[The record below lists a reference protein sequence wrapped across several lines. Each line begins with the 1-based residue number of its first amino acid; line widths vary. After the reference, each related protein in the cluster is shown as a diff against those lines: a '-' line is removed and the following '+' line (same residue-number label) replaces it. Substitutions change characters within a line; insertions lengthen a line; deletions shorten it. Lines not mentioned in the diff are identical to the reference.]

1 MIFTGLRIYRISIV
15 YEKYR
20 RYVESQKHE
29 LSRFD
34 LDNSNN
40 DILDRKNSANE
51 SFNSIA

>member
-1 MIFTGLRIYRISIV
+1 MIFTGLRIYRISNV

-34 LDNSNN
+34 LDNSHN
-40 DILDRKNSANE
+40 DIFDRKNSANE